1 MKLKKTETDDAVSP
15 VVGVMLMLVV
25 TIVIAALVA
34 AFASGLG
41 SETSATP
48 NALFSV
54 EYEAITDYPQTAII
68 TWNHKGGDTLDPN
81 GFNLVFEEYGMVRTY
96 SLSDGTNAITIM
108 PNGGVSTGSKII
120 FNGTAT
126 NDLMYGQ
133 TTWSFIDK
141 NTGNKIATGSLYIS

>member
-54 EYEAITDYPQTAII
+54 EYEAINTVPTAII